1 MSFATLQWSK
11 NINLLSLEG
20 FDTEDATNSH
30 VSKILS
36 L

>member
-1 MSFATLQWSK
+1 MSFATFQSK
-11 NINLLSLEG
+11 NTNLLSLES